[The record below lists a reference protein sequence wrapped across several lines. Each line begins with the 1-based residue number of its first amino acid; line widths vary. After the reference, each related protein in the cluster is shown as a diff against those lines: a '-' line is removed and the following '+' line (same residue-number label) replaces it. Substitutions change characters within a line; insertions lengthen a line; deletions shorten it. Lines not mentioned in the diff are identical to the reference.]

1 MVKKN
6 TCVFISGQGS
16 NLKNLIFFSRDNI
29 FPIKISLVI
38 SDNKNAYGLNY
49 AKKFQIPYIL
59 INTRSKNYENKILS
73 NLKKYNISFICLA
86 GYMKMIS
93 NNLIRIY
100 QKKIINIHP
109 SLLPKFKG
117 LNTFNRILK
126 NKEKKTGCTVHYV
139 NEKLDN
145 GLIINQKSFYINSD
159 DNEASLKLKTQ
170 KLEYPKRT
178 AFQSLIRF
186 ARFRLLESPYFARCA
201 FKSCVQP

>member
-59 INTRSKNYENKILS
+59 INTKSKIYENKILF

-86 GYMKMIS
+86 GYMKIVS

-100 QKKIINIHP
+100 RKKIINIHP

-126 NKEKKTGCTVHYV
+126 KKEKKTGCTVHYV
-139 NEKLDN
+139 NEKLDGGN
-145 GLIINQKSFYINSD
+145 TIIQKSFFIDKN
-159 DNEASLKLKTQ
+159 DNELELKKKTQ
-170 KLEYPKRT
+170 KLEYR
-178 AFQSLIRF
+178 AFPEAIIKIFSQN
-186 ARFRLLESPYFARCA
+186 
-201 FKSCVQP
+201 